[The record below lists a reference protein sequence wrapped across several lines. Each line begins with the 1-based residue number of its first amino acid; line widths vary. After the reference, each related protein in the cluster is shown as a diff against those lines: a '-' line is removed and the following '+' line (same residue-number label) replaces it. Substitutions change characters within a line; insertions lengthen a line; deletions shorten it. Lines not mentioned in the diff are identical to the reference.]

1 MVLFSAN
8 NICFW
13 SRNKTNGFQLHTIIK
28 MPVDGLFTINIHETP
43 LFHVSVFINKHY
55 VISFQLMQNH
65 IVEGSIISKAIP
77 PDSVMQIDTLNSD
90 SLLLVQKHLNNSLT
104 VNKHSSVLDSD
115 MLATNGIFFKINR
128 VLHVKHKKKE
138 S

>member
-1 MVLFSAN
+1 
-8 NICFW
+8 
-13 SRNKTNGFQLHTIIK
+13 
-28 MPVDGLFTINIHETP
+28 
-43 LFHVSVFINKHY
+43 
-55 VISFQLMQNH
+55 MQHH

-77 PDSVMQIDTLNSD
+77 PDSVMQINTLNND
-90 SLLLVQKHLNNSLT
+90 SLLLVQRHLNNSLT

-128 VLHVKHKKKE
+128 VLLIKHKKKE

>member
-1 MVLFSAN
+1 M
-8 NICFW
+8 
-13 SRNKTNGFQLHTIIK
+13 
-28 MPVDGLFTINIHETP
+28 
-43 LFHVSVFINKHY
+43 
-55 VISFQLMQNH
+55 ISFQLMQNH

-115 MLATNGIFFKINR
+115 VIATNGIFFKINR
-128 VLHVKHKKKE
+128 VLHTKHKKKE